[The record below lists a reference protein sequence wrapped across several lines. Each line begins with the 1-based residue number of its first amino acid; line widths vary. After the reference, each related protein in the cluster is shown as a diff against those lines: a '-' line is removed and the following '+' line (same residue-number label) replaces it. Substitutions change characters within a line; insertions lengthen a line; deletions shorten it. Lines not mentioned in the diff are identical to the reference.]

1 MKKLVLLFITVFC
14 MCCMVACGGETND
27 TANVGGNNEIVND
40 AADKPVVT
48 EAPAVEP
55 EVTPAPAEVTPE
67 PTAEPTPEP
76 TPDPYP
82 GIDMNSELS
91 GKEWVKT
98 FKGVIDE
105 PKIIVFNDETGRK
118 QIIEPEEVVLVTHEA
133 DVLALHLPEGYA
145 MTGYGELVSK
155 DDVSGEGYEIIYL
168 DFEEMSKQK
177 YWMPIFM
184 IRHEGNEYMMEIKLQ
199 TQE

>member
-1 MKKLVLLFITVFC
+1 MKKIVFILITVLC
-14 MCCMVACGGETND
+14 MCCMVACGGEVKEDVSASSSNEVPDNSAND
-27 TANVGGNNEIVND
+27 Q
-40 AADKPVVT
+40 PVVT
-48 EAPAVEP
+48 EAPIAEP
-55 EVTPAPAEVTPE
+55 EVTPEA
-67 PTAEPTPEP
+67 TAEPTPEP
-76 TPDPYP
+76 TPDPYA
-82 GIDMNSELS
+82 DLS

-98 FKGVIDE
+98 FKGVVNE
-105 PKIIVFNDETGRK
+105 PTIVVFNDETGRK
-118 QIIEPEEVVLVTHEA
+118 QIIEPKDVVLVTHEA